1 MATKP
6 GTLVVRPYDPAVAQR
21 RWAMV
26 IFLWVASLLALY
38 FWCKSTMTP
47 NFAATQQALT
57 RSQADFLGAQ
67 MAIDKLKAE
76 VSKFQRGEQVAKE
89 ANAALQKTLD
99 ERLDEITGLRTDLSF
114 FQRFAGGGNAESLGV
129 QDIHVRPTTNA
140 RVYKYLIAVS
150 QNLKRGRVVKGS
162 LVFSVKGLIGGK
174 PRKLDMATLLGEGG
188 AKSLSYE
195 FKYFQRFDGTLYLPE
210 GFTPSSIVA
219 SMKNDD
225 GESAQKEV
233 AWDLAT
239 KTITEPL

>member
-6 GTLVVRPYDPAVAQR
+6 GTLVVRPYDPVKVRR
-21 RWAMV
+21 RWISVAL
-26 IFLWVASLLALY
+26 LWLVSLLALY
-38 FWCKSTMTP
+38 FWCKATMTP
-47 NFAATQQALT
+47 NFAATQQALH
-57 RSQADFLGAQ
+57 RSQADALVSQAE
-67 MAIDKLKAE
+67 IERLKAE

-89 ANAALQKTLD
+89 ANAALQKNLD
-99 ERLDEITGLRTDLSF
+99 ERLDEVTGLRTDLSF

-129 QDIHVRPTTNA
+129 QEIHIRPTANA
-140 RVYKYLIAVS
+140 RVYKFLIAVS

-162 LVFSVKGLIGGK
+162 LVFSVKGLVDGK

-188 AKSLSYE
+188 AKTLNYE

-210 GFTPSSIVA
+210 GFVPSSIVA

-225 GESAQKEV
+225 GEAAQKEV

-239 KTITEPL
+239 KTQTEP